1 MYEEKL
7 NVSNRSMENNI
18 GIIEE
23 KFRSKDKR
31 IEDLENKH
39 AMSLSF
45 AALYQAKL
53 KNSIEA
59 FRFYELSEKESSI
72 KMKQLESE
80 ILSLQ
85 SLVDSQKETIDSFQ
99 IIIERNDKLKY
110 EYKIKHDNKC
120 LKLQNEIQELKMIIM
135 EKNDLLVSHEI
146 SLQKYKQQS
155 HYSSRNSSSGG
166 RGTDCSVNTV
176 MDGSNSITI
185 SIDQYNSFI
194 KQYETVKMELEYY
207 LRSRS
212 LFPES
217 GFIPHNQDQGTQKSS
232 HPNIIQQPHQ
242 LYHQAGGNIINA
254 IPNSYPINSSS
265 VRAQSAVG
273 AMDDTS
279 SDNSHVGNRVPM
291 NFNQSVFNIQ
301 SLDNNMNYDDND
313 TDRDRLVGGED
324 IVSTTTTKISA
335 KTSMDD
341 SNGNRSKLF
350 VPNNTSII
358 EFSRPSDHHHHEYD
372 IMFNTSMDTLNLSLD
387 NAGISSSSGGGGGD
401 NKIDVVYHHDRNDVA
416 LGTGDDAYD
425 EEDVINDSSL
435 IIADIQNGSS
445 IPDSARQSIDS
456 NSDIHHSRSFDN
468 VKNFNNQETAIHSTA
483 VSSSLPSATSPS
495 KKKSK
500 SSSSSSRI
508 GITESIS
515 SSATII
521 PISLPLN
528 SESPNFNATVTTPN
542 TVERS
547 HHIIHPKLTKSVGSS
562 SSNNN
567 NTNSSSSS
575 FNSRSN
581 GVIVSPAPSTGS
593 TPPSVV
599 GRDKKVKKL
608 RFDPSISISKL
619 HPTTTISSS
628 PSSTTKHNYLNHK
641 HSGYGSTSSNKQRH
655 PIISIPTG
663 RSRHI
668 TFDIHP
674 ILSPGTMFE
683 VSKVSKVSVITAAAA
698 STGDSSSSK
707 SSTSSRHSARVSSTS
722 ASGDRGSDR
731 LDRYYSLNRYGG
743 GHTTTSRRA
752 SSYGD
757 GGVMKFDDNFFNLI
771 DEINDED
778 SSSGMT

>member
-166 RGTDCSVNTV
+166 SGIDYSVNTV

-194 KQYETVKMELEYY
+194 KQYETVKMELEHYI
-207 LRSRS
+207 RSRS
-212 LFPES
+212 RLPES
-217 GFIPHNQDQGTQKSS
+217 IIPHNQDQGTQKSS
-232 HPNIIQQPHQ
+232 HPSIQLPHQ
-242 LYHQAGGNIINA
+242 LYHQASGNIINA
-254 IPNSYPINSSS
+254 IPKSYPINSSS

-273 AMDDTS
+273 AKEDTR
-279 SDNSHVGNRVPM
+279 SDNSQVGNRVPM

-313 TDRDRLVGGED
+313 TDRDRLVGGVD
-324 IVSTTTTKISA
+324 IVSATTTKISA

-341 SNGNRSKLF
+341 SNGSRSKLF

-358 EFSRPSDHHHHEYD
+358 EFSRPSDHYHHEYD

-387 NAGISSSSGGGGGD
+387 NAGISSSSGGGGD
-401 NKIDVVYHHDRNDVA
+401 NNIDVVYHHGRNDVA
-416 LGTGDDAYD
+416 LGTGDDVYD

-445 IPDSARQSIDS
+445 IPRQSIDS

-468 VKNFNNQETAIHSTA
+468 LNNFNNQETAIHSTA
-483 VSSSLPSATSPS
+483 VSSSPSATSPS

-500 SSSSSSRI
+500 SSSSRI

-515 SSATII
+515 SSTTVV
-521 PISLPLN
+521 PISLPLK
-528 SESPNFNATVTTPN
+528 SKSPNFNATVTSPN
-542 TVERS
+542 TAVERS

-567 NTNSSSSS
+567 NTNSSSSCFS
-575 FNSRSN
+575 SSNN

-619 HPTTTISSS
+619 PPTTTASSS
-628 PSSTTKHNYLNHK
+628 SSSTTKHNHLNHN
-641 HSGYGSTSSNKQRH
+641 GCGSTSSNKQRH
-655 PIISIPTG
+655 PLISIPTG

-698 STGDSSSSK
+698 STEDSSSK
-707 SSTSSRHSARVSSTS
+707 SSTSTRHSARVSSS
-722 ASGDRGSDR
+722 AGGDRGSDR
-731 LDRYYSLNRYGG
+731 LDRYYSLNRSGG
-743 GHTTTSRRA
+743 GHTTSRRT